1 MTHVDTTTAR
11 ATAALGDWSS
21 ALRWS
26 EVPEPVAERLR
37 LVLIDVLGVMLVGA
51 REPEQQRLVEAWDVP
66 PGPSPVVGGGR
77 LTGVEAAAWLNA
89 SALVR
94 LELDEGSKYAKGH
107 PAAHGFPAV
116 LALAAA
122 KDSPGEDLLASLLA
136 AYEVASRFGRSTTLR
151 PGLHPHG
158 SWGVPGAAAGCARLL
173 RLDGDATAAAIDAA
187 SGMPV
192 AAHFTSA
199 LDGNR
204 VRDAWMGAANL
215 AGLSAARM
223 AAAGVATNTGTA
235 ASSLG
240 EILGTFDPQPLTS
253 GLGEVWDVELG
264 YFKQHAACSFTHPA
278 ADAIIALRASGDLPA
293 LAAIDAITV
302 ETHSL
307 AAGLDRRTWTN
318 QLSAMFSVPFVVAAA
333 AVHGTVLPE
342 VSSRAGLA
350 HAEVQRLAARVEVVA
365 APDLDARLP
374 AERPVRVTVLAGGRR
389 RVVERPNPVG
399 DSAFHPFDED
409 RLVQVLSHLLGGAEP
424 VEQVVRVVDAV
435 FDGRGGEVLQTLAAA
450 AVPLPTQP
458 RHAAQP

>member
-1 MTHVDTTTAR
+1 
-11 ATAALGDWSS
+11 
-21 ALRWS
+21 
-26 EVPEPVAERLR
+26 
-37 LVLIDVLGVMLVGA
+37 
-51 REPEQQRLVEAWDVP
+51 
-66 PGPSPVVGGGR
+66 
-77 LTGVEAAAWLNA
+77 
-89 SALVR
+89 
-94 LELDEGSKYAKGH
+94 
-107 PAAHGFPAV
+107 
-116 LALAAA
+116 
-122 KDSPGEDLLASLLA
+122 
-136 AYEVASRFGRSTTLR
+136 
-151 PGLHPHG
+151 
-158 SWGVPGAAAGCARLL
+158 
-173 RLDGDATAAAIDAA
+173 
-187 SGMPV
+187 V

-278 ADAIIALRASGDLPA
+278 ADAIIALRESGDLPA

-342 VSSRAGLA
+342 VSSQAGLA
-350 HAEVQRLAARVEVVA
+350 HAEVQGLAARVEVVA

-409 RLVQVLSHLLGGAEP
+409 GLLQVLSHLLGGAEP

-435 FDGRGGEVLQTLAAA
+435 FDGRSGEVLQTLAAA

>member
-1 MTHVDTTTAR
+1 
-11 ATAALGDWSS
+11 
-21 ALRWS
+21 
-26 EVPEPVAERLR
+26 VAERLR

-51 REPEQQRLVEAWDVP
+51 RDPAQQRLVEAWDVL
-66 PGPSPVVGGGR
+66 PGPSPIVGGGR
-77 LTGVEAAAWLNA
+77 LTGVESAAWLNA

-94 LELDEGSKYAKGH
+94 LELDEGNKYAKGH

-223 AAAGVATNTGTA
+223 ARAGVATNTGTA

-240 EILGTFDPQPLTS
+240 EILGVFDPEPLTS
-253 GLGEVWDVELG
+253 GLGEGWDVELG

-278 ADAIIALRASGDLPA
+278 ADAIIALRESGDLPA

-307 AAGLDRRTWTN
+307 AAGLDRRTWAN
-318 QLSAMFSVPFVVAAA
+318 RLSAMFSVPFVVAAA
-333 AVHGTVLPE
+333 AVHGSVLPE
-342 VSSRAGLA
+342 VSSEAGLA
-350 HAEVQRLAARVEVVA
+350 DEAVERLAARVEVVV

-374 AERPVRVTVLAGGRR
+374 AERPVRVTVLAGDER
-389 RVVERPNPVG
+389 RVVERPNPLG
-399 DSAFHPFDED
+399 DSAFQPFDEH
-409 RLVQVLSHLLGGAEP
+409 RLLQVLSHLLGDREP

-435 FDGRGGEVLQTLAAA
+435 FDGGSGEALQSLAAA
-450 AVPLPTQP
+450 AAPLTAPP
-458 RHAAQP
+458 RHVAHS

>member
-11 ATAALGDWSS
+11 ATAALGEWGS

-26 EVPEPVAERLR
+26 EVPAPVAQRLR

-51 REPEQQRLVEAWDVP
+51 REPEQQRLVEAWDLP

-77 LTGVEAAAWLNA
+77 LTSVEAAAWLNA
-89 SALVR
+89 AALVR
-94 LELDEGSKYAKGH
+94 LELDEGNKYAKGH

-173 RLDGDATAAAIDAA
+173 RLDGDATAAAIDTA

-192 AAHFTSA
+192 AAHFASA

-235 ASSLG
+235 ALSLG
-240 EILGTFDPQPLTS
+240 EILGTFDPERLTERP
-253 GLGEVWDVELG
+253 GGAVG
-264 YFKQHAACSFTHPA
+264 R
-278 ADAIIALRASGDLPA
+278 RA
-293 LAAIDAITV
+293 
-302 ETHSL
+302 
-307 AAGLDRRTWTN
+307 
-318 QLSAMFSVPFVVAAA
+318 
-333 AVHGTVLPE
+333 
-342 VSSRAGLA
+342 
-350 HAEVQRLAARVEVVA
+350 RLLQAARSLFVH
-365 APDLDARLP
+365 AP
-374 AERPVRVTVLAGGRR
+374 RR
-389 RVVERPNPVG
+389 
-399 DSAFHPFDED
+399 
-409 RLVQVLSHLLGGAEP
+409 
-424 VEQVVRVVDAV
+424 
-435 FDGRGGEVLQTLAAA
+435 
-450 AVPLPTQP
+450 
-458 RHAAQP
+458 